1 MDALTL
7 DRARVPV
14 LADLFILRGRCDPRA
29 WRVGWR
35 LDGVCAGVPLSSVR
49 WARVRSSA
57 GNKAARALVRAL
69 GVRRLARRRALCA
82 AKSGNSFFPFKRKD
96 PFMPLNLTFPD
107 GATRQYEDR
116 ATPLAVAESISKG
129 LAKKCVAAK
138 VDGAWWDLTRAIE
151 GDARLE
157 LVTRDTADGLEVL
170 RHDAAHILAQAVQDL
185 FPGTQV
191 TIGPT
196 VEDGFYYDFFREE
209 KFSTDDFEKIE
220 KRMREIVDADL
231 PIQREV
237 WNREDAIKH
246 FNEIGETFKAQIIDD
261 IIPIGEAITVYR
273 QGNDWKD
280 LCRGPHLPST
290 GRLGKAFKLM
300 KLAGAYWRGDP
311 KNPQL
316 QRIYGTAWADDK
328 QLADHLHRLEEAEK
342 RDHRKLGR
350 QLDLFHMQEE
360 GRGMVFWHEK
370 GWTLWRTLEAY
381 IRRRLDAAGYVEV
394 KTPQVLDRVFWEKS
408 GHWDK
413 YRENMFVCETV
424 EEETLS
430 LKPMNC
436 PGHVQIF
443 KFGQR
448 SYRELPIR
456 MAEFGAC
463 HRYEPSG
470 SLHGLLRVRAFT
482 QDDAHIFCR
491 EDQIEDEVAQFLK
504 LVRLVHGDFDLEAT
518 HINLGT
524 RPEMRAGSD
533 EFWDKAEAMMA
544 NAARK
549 AGIEPVIAPG
559 DGAFYAPKLDFIVKD
574 AIGREWTCGTIQLD
588 YVLPDRLGAEYT
600 GEDGAKHKP
609 VMLHR
614 AIFGSFER
622 FIGILIENYAGTF
635 PMWLSPV
642 QVVVA
647 TITSDADAYA
657 TEVAGR
663 MRAAGLRVETDLRNE
678 KINFKVREHSLGRI
692 PVIAV
697 VGRKEAEEGKV
708 ALRRLG
714 GEAQQVISLEEALG
728 MLCGEANPPD
738 MQGS

>member
-1 MDALTL
+1 MIT
-7 DRARVPV
+7 
-14 LADLFILRGRCDPRA
+14 I
-29 WRVGWR
+29 
-35 LDGVCAGVPLSSVR
+35 S
-49 WARVRSSA
+49 
-57 GNKAARALVRAL
+57 
-69 GVRRLARRRALCA
+69 
-82 AKSGNSFFPFKRKD
+82 
-96 PFMPLNLTFPD
+96 FPD
-107 GATRQYEDR
+107 GAQRQFDD
-116 ATPLAVAESISKG
+116 AVTPLAIAESISKG

-138 VDGAWWDLTRAIE
+138 VDGGWWDLSRPLE
-151 GDARLE
+151 GDAKLE
-157 LVTRDTADGLEVL
+157 LVTRDSADGLEVL
-170 RHDAAHILAQAVQDL
+170 RHDAAHVLAQAVQEL

-196 VEDGFYYDFFREE
+196 VDDGFYYDFFREE

-220 KRMREIVDADL
+220 ARMKAIVDADL

-237 WNREDAIKH
+237 WNREDAISH
-246 FNEIGETFKAQIIDD
+246 FNSIGETFKAQIIDD
-261 IIPIGEAITVYR
+261 IIPEGEAITVYR
-273 QGNDWKD
+273 QGKDWKD

-316 QRIYGTAWADDK
+316 QRIYGTAWADEK
-328 QLADHLHRLEEAEK
+328 QLAEHLHRLEEAEK
-342 RDHRKLGR
+342 RDHRRIGR
-350 QLDLFHMQEE
+350 QQGLFHMQEE

-370 GWTLWRTLEAY
+370 GWTLWRVIEAY
-381 IRRRLDAAGYVEV
+381 MRRRLDAAGYLEV

-408 GHWDK
+408 GHWEK

-470 SLHGLLRVRAFT
+470 SLHGLMRVRAFT

-491 EDQIEDEVAQFLK
+491 EDQIEQEVADFIR
-504 LVRLVHGDFDLEAT
+504 LVRVVHGDFDLTAS
-518 HINLGT
+518 HVALGT
-524 RPEMRAGSD
+524 RPEKRAGS
-533 EFWDKAEAMMA
+533 EAFWDKAEGMMA
-544 NAARK
+544 NAARM
-549 AGIEPVIAPG
+549 AGIEPVIAAG

-588 YVLPDRLGAEYT
+588 YVLPERLGAEYV
-600 GEDGAKHKP
+600 GEDGAKHRP

-614 AIFGSFER
+614 AILGSFER

-635 PMWLSPV
+635 PLWLSPV

-647 TITSDADAYA
+647 TITSDADDYA
-657 TEVAGR
+657 AEVASR
-663 MRAAGLRVETDLRNE
+663 LRAAGLRVDLDLRNE
-678 KINFKVREHSLGRI
+678 KINFKVREHSLART

-697 VGRKEAEEGKV
+697 VGRKEEEERKV

-714 GEAQQVISLEEALG
+714 GEAQVFMSLDEAAALLRSEAL
-728 MLCGEANPPD
+728 PPD
-738 MQGS
+738 LRA

>member
-1 MDALTL
+1 MSISLQ
-7 DRARVPV
+7 
-14 LADLFILRGRCDPRA
+14 
-29 WRVGWR
+29 
-35 LDGVCAGVPLSSVR
+35 
-49 WARVRSSA
+49 
-57 GNKAARALVRAL
+57 
-69 GVRRLARRRALCA
+69 
-82 AKSGNSFFPFKRKD
+82 
-96 PFMPLNLTFPD
+96 FPD
-107 GATRQYEDR
+107 GAVREYADAT
-116 ATPLAVAESISKG
+116 TPLAVAEGISKS
-129 LAKKCVAAK
+129 LAKKIVAAK
-138 VDGAWWDLTRAIE
+138 IDGAWWDLTRPLE
-151 GDARLE
+151 GGGKFE
-157 LVTRDTADGLEVL
+157 LVTRDSTDGLEVL
-170 RHDAAHILAQAVQDL
+170 RHDAAHVLAQAVQEL

-191 TIGPT
+191 TFGPVT
-196 VEDGFYYDFFREE
+196 EDGFYYDFAREE
-209 KFSTDDFEKIE
+209 PFSTDDFEKIE

-231 PIQREV
+231 PIVRRV
-237 WNREDAIKH
+237 WEKDKAIAH
-246 FNEIGETFKAQIIDD
+246 FKSIGEIYKAETIDEVIKPGD
-261 IIPIGEAITVYR
+261 PITIYSHGDKW
-273 QGNDWKD
+273 GD

-300 KLAGAYWRGDP
+300 KLAGAYWRGDQ
-311 KNPQL
+311 KNQQL
-316 QRIYGTAWADDK
+316 QRIYGTAWADEK
-328 QLADHLHRLEEAEK
+328 QLEEYLKRLEEAEK

-350 QLDLFHMQEE
+350 AMDLFHMQEE
-360 GRGMVFWHEK
+360 GRGMVFWHPK
-370 GWTLWRTLEAY
+370 GWTLWRTLESY
-381 IRRRLDAAGYVEV
+381 IRRRLDVAGYVEV

-408 GHWDK
+408 GHWEK

-443 KFGQR
+443 KVGQK
-448 SYRELPIR
+448 SYRDLPLR
-456 MAEFGAC
+456 MAECGAC

-470 SLHGLLRVRAFT
+470 SLHGLMRVRAFT

-491 EDQIEDEVAQFLK
+491 EDQIEDEVAGFLK
-504 LVRLVHGDFDLEAT
+504 LVRLVHGDFGLVAT

-524 RPEMRAGSD
+524 RPEKRAGSD

-549 AGIEPVIAPG
+549 AGIEPVIAEG

-588 YVLPDRLGAEYT
+588 YVLPDRLDAEYV

-622 FIGILIENYAGTF
+622 FIGIIIENYAGAF
-635 PMWLSPV
+635 PMWLAPV

-647 TITSDADAYA
+647 TITQDADAYA
-657 TEVAGR
+657 HDVAAK
-663 MRAAGLRVETDLRNE
+663 MRVAGLRVELDLRNE
-678 KINFKVREHSLGRI
+678 KVGYKVREHSLAKV

-697 VGRKEAEEGKV
+697 VGRKEAEQNTV

-714 GEAQQVISLEEALG
+714 GEAQTVLSLDEALAG
-728 MLCGEANPPD
+728 LTAEALAPDLRRTPSGEFA
-738 MQGS
+738 